1 MTFKRRIFREH
12 RRRRLGPFATVW
24 AALVF
29 LTCGEPAEQVPPAA
43 SAEKGEVI
51 PVTSDP
57 GATYHLLRWSTM
69 PGGNREALTRRDGRS
84 GTSYARREIDCEAR
98 TFRYLGEGDSE
109 AEAEADSPDP
119 GDMGELVPPSI
130 SAQVADY
137 VCGK

>member
-1 MTFKRRIFREH
+1 MVFRM
-12 RRRRLGPFATVW
+12 RRLGPFATLC
-24 AALVF
+24 AAPIF
-29 LTCGEPAEQVPPAA
+29 LACGEPAEQARPATVP
-43 SAEKGEVI
+43 EEGEAI

-98 TFRYLGEGDSE
+98 TFRYLGEGDTR
-109 AEAEADSPDP
+109 AEAEVDAPNP
-119 GDMGELVPPSI
+119 GGMGELVPPSI